1 MVVPRFLLSLAA
13 VALLVCCADLLARR
27 LPTETKKEGTPENF
41 DGPAELPRVYVKS
54 TLSDTPA
61 SGKIRVVKGSEALQA
76 TVDSSNC
83 GDTIELQAGATFK
96 GLLRLPAKSCDD
108 AHWIILRTSA
118 PDDALPPEG
127 TRLTPCYA
135 GVASLPG
142 RPDFHCR
149 SVRNVMARIEIDEQG
164 GSGPLWFMDRAN
176 HYRLIGLEVTRG
188 NPTANLTAL
197 AFLKEESTADHI
209 VFDRVWMHGDA
220 QDETA
225 RGVSLKGMTYVAI
238 VDSYFSD
245 FHCIAVTGAC
255 TDAQTLG
262 NSGGN
267 TPGGP
272 YKILNNFL
280 EASGEN
286 ILFGGAAATMTPS
299 DIEIRRNHLFK
310 PRIWKED
317 EPGFV
322 GGRSGR
328 PFIIKNHFELK
339 NAQRVLF
346 EGHVLENVWDGFT
359 QTGFSILLTPKNQN
373 NKCPA
378 CRVTDIT
385 IRYNRIRNVAGV
397 LQIANVLSD
406 AGGVSAAGE
415 RYSVHDLIVQEV
427 HERDYQGFG
436 VFAMILSNQ
445 PPVRDVRIE
454 HVTAF
459 VPRAI
464 ISISNATGHRML
476 NFTIANNIFSTTG
489 PREIGSAGG
498 GPANCAFQPDAKKP
512 AGVFESCFQN
522 STITHN
528 MVVGGS
534 NWPPGNIMV
543 KDTSAA
549 GIRDAGEGQATQYRL
564 CRLKDEAPSCKK
576 PSSAIA
582 SGTDGRDIGA
592 DHDTIDKITAGVL

>member
-1 MVVPRFLLSLAA
+1 MAAPRSMAGRCRGRSGICDSWFLSNVRALISARSYIMEEKRILYVRRNFWMGSAGWRSSMVVPRFLLSLAA

-255 TDAQTLG
+255 TDAQAIA
-262 NSGGN
+262 GGN
-267 TPGGP
+267 GDKPMGP
-272 YKILNNFL
+272 YKIVNNFL
-280 EASGEN
+280 EAAAED
-286 ILFGGAAATMTPS
+286 IIFGGGPATLTAA
-299 DIEIRRNHLFK
+299 DIELRHNHLFR
-310 PRIWKED
+310 PMNWI
-317 EPGFV
+317 PGHSQFI
-322 GGRSGR
+322 GGRDGHA
-328 PFIIKNHFELK
+328 FIVKNDFELK
-339 NAQRVLF
+339 NAKRVLL
-346 EGHVLENVWDGFT
+346 EGNVMENSWG
-359 QTGFSILLTPKNQN
+359 GFSQKGFAIVLTPKNPRPSA
-373 NKCPA
+373 CDS
-378 CRVTDIT
+378 CRVTDVT
-385 IRYNRIRNVAGV
+385 IRYNRI
-397 LQIANVLSD
+397 
-406 AGGVSAAGE
+406 
-415 RYSVHDLIVQEV
+415 
-427 HERDYQGFG
+427 
-436 VFAMILSNQ
+436 
-445 PPVRDVRIE
+445 
-454 HVTAF
+454 
-459 VPRAI
+459 
-464 ISISNATGHRML
+464 
-476 NFTIANNIFSTTG
+476 
-489 PREIGSAGG
+489 
-498 GPANCAFQPDAKKP
+498 K
-512 AGVFESCFQN
+512 
-522 STITHN
+522 
-528 MVVGGS
+528 
-534 NWPPGNIMV
+534 
-543 KDTSAA
+543 
-549 GIRDAGEGQATQYRL
+549 
-564 CRLKDEAPSCKK
+564 
-576 PSSAIA
+576 
-582 SGTDGRDIGA
+582 
-592 DHDTIDKITAGVL
+592 